1 MPIHVALSLIVFS
14 GSWALFPNKAP
25 WDAGQAVVLFALL
38 IKSFQVKGA
47 ATNRLIAEM
56 HFMD

>member
-1 MPIHVALSLIVFS
+1 MPIDITLSLIVFS

-38 IKSFQVKGA
+38 IKSFQVKVTA
-47 ATNRLIAEM
+47 SNRLVAEM
-56 HFMD
+56 HFVD